1 MHAAAILM
9 TSFEKE
15 VIQSREETSLL
26 QLLFD
31 DFRRF
36 KIQVTQKRRQIMKTR
51 FGITVVVVLALS
63 MLLGA
68 CAPAATPTA
77 GSHPGR

>member
-36 KIQVTQKRRQIMKTR
+36 KI
-51 FGITVVVVLALS
+51 
-63 MLLGA
+63 
-68 CAPAATPTA
+68 
-77 GSHPGR
+77 